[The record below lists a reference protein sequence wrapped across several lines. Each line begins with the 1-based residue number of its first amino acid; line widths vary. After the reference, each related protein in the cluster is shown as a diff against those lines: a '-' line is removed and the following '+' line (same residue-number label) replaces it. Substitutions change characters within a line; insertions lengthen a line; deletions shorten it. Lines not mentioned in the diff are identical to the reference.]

1 MLSGSSRDRSTRKGS
16 LCSRPEAQ
24 VLLIKPAQHPN
35 TAPKQHF
42 LSILDRPNGFVKSSP
57 NMTRWACFGMSRC
70 PLDLGGS
77 TRKGSLCTR
86 PEVKVSL
93 IKPAQQPNTA
103 PKQHFLSILD
113 RPNGFVKSSPNMA
126 RWACFGMSRC
136 PLDLLGCYFSLALPN
151 KKRHRNFRDEVLF
164 FTSFA

>member
-1 MLSGSSRDRSTRKGS
+1 MLAGSSGDS
-16 LCSRPEAQ
+16 
-24 VLLIKPAQHPN
+24 
-35 TAPKQHF
+35 
-42 LSILDRPNGFVKSSP
+42 
-57 NMTRWACFGMSRC
+57 
-70 PLDLGGS
+70 S

-86 PEVKVSL
+86 PEVKVLLIKPAQQPNRAPKQHFLSILDRPNRFVKSSPNMTCWASFGMSRCPLDLLGKGSLCTRPEVEVLL